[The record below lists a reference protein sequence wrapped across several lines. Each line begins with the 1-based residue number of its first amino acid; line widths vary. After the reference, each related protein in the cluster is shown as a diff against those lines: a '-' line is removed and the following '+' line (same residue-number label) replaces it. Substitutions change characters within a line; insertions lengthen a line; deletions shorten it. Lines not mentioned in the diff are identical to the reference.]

1 MYVGEDVNG
10 MAGYGLGKDGQITR
24 SINDFADSLKRG
36 VNSGSDS
43 YSSYS
48 VESFLDKRF
57 AVKEII
63 LYGVLGY
70 VGIRLFRNWRG
81 R

>member
-10 MAGYGLGKDGQITR
+10 MMNGLGDDT
-24 SINDFADSLKRG
+24 ADRLKRAIDAFG
-36 VNSGSDS
+36 NKGGGN
-43 YSSYS
+43 YS
-48 VESFLDKRF
+48 VESILDKRF

-63 LYGVLGY
+63 FYGVLGY
-70 VGIRLFRNWRG
+70 VGLRLFRNWRG